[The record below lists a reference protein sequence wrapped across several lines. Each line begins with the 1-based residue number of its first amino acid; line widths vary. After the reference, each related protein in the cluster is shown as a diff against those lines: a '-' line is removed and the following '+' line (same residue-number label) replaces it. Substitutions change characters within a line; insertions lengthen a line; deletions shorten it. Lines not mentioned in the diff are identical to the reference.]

1 MGDAISAHTELTTPA
16 SDDEFILND
25 KDVSTTKKITHD
37 NLFSVIKR
45 IRTDIKAVTDDTVI
59 FDFDDNEEITDTL
72 TGNPTFTT
80 SNRAKGKHKIIHL
93 DGGASDRTFSLPAW
107 IFYGT
112 KPTKITANKKG
123 VLSLTCLGTTEALV
137 RAVFVEEA

>member
-1 MGDAISAHTELTTPA
+1 MGDAISAFDELTTPA
-16 SDDEFILND
+16 SDDQFALND
-25 KDVSTTKKITHD
+25 KSVPKTKRISHD

-45 IRTDIKAVTDDTVI
+45 IRTDIKALANDTVI
-59 FDFDDNEEITDTL
+59 FDFDDNEEVTDTL
-72 TGNPTFTT
+72 TVNPTFTT
-80 SNRAKGKHKIIHL
+80 SNRAKGKHKIIHR